1 MTTNKYPENQS
12 LPANIMLEKWAD
24 IGFEWQGNV
33 STAEMAR
40 LKEQTVADSTL
51 QVIFRLVKQ
60 EGIVWL
66 NYQVT
71 GQVQVA
77 CQRCLDPLDVDVSG
91 VHHLALLESDEAVG
105 RIGDAE
111 YILME
116 ELGTGATRKLPI
128 KDILEDEL
136 LLMLPLSPKH
146 DDCDM
151 PVDMADEEEIV
162 KEQENPFAALAQL
175 KGKLS

>member
-12 LPANIMLEKWAD
+12 LPTNIMLEKWAD

-51 QVIFRLVKQ
+51 QVIFRLIKQ

-162 KEQENPFAALAQL
+162 QEQENPFAALAQL

>member
-51 QVIFRLVKQ
+51 QVIFRLIKQ

-91 VHHLALLESDEAVG
+91 VHHLALLESDETVG

-162 KEQENPFAALAQL
+162 QEQENPFAALAQL

>member
-1 MTTNKYPENQS
+1 MTTNKYPENQN
-12 LPANIMLEKWAD
+12 LPTNIMLEKWAD

-91 VHHLALLESDEAVG
+91 VHHLALLESNEAVG

-136 LLMLPLSPKH
+136 LLVLPLSPKH

-151 PVDMADEEEIV
+151 PVEMADEEEV
-162 KEQENPFAALAQL
+162 VQEQENPFAALVQL